1 MKNGSA
7 SVVRSSAQDLKKYP
21 SKPSVPSL
29 VQQWQRKAVSL
40 VEDAWQGAATAL
52 LTPCYIQQNAIA
64 PNAVSKRIAQQ
75 K

>member
-1 MKNGSA
+1 MKNGSE

-52 LTPCYIQQNAIA
+52 LVPCY
-64 PNAVSKRIAQQ
+64 AQQ
-75 K
+75 KSNRPNKKSSF